1 VKRIKDRSRRIR
13 VLADALLTRSIKRL
27 KHLPLMMRKPV
38 SLKPEK
44 HALIAYDLETTNIAE
59 GTPRPLYL
67 TAYGD
72 EGFFL
77 SQRIRTIDHL
87 GELIRHYFLT
97 EEFIGARYIAWYGN
111 YFDVYF
117 IAAGLLQFPEYIIKP
132 YLTKGNNLRG
142 MRVILRGAVPEQS
155 WEFLDGSAMT
165 GIQKK
170 LDKFLETFASD
181 YRKLDAPNWE
191 IEQFD
196 YHNEKHV
203 RYAERDSEGL
213 YYAIKK
219 AQAVVFDNFGLLLQ
233 PTIGNLGIKAFQANM
248 PFGVKCSPGGRDL
261 DDIVRK
267 YVMRGGFC
275 YAAKR
280 YAGPIWKYDLNQAYA
295 AAMRDA
301 ALPAGRPCMIRRFPD
316 VPVPGIYLIVA
327 TAPAGGTLIPFYH
340 RDVKGLPVFSFGDF
354 EAYLTNIE
362 ISQLIAEGYRIKVFT
377 GWWYDSC
384 FSMTDYVNRLEDI
397 RVNGPGGPKSAQG
410 EMIKTIG
417 NNSYGKTVE
426 KLQGLDIVMALECP
440 DGYAPFQDPDNKIQH
455 LWCQFTEPA
464 VRAYHQ
470 PQIGA
475 FITAHVRMLVRRA
488 ALQAPEHWLYAD
500 TDCVVFDCPVDL
512 PIDPGKYGYWKQE
525 SAGEFFRIITKKVYA
540 NEDASEKH
548 AKGLNIKRLTA
559 ADFENWFNGEAPIQD
574 QLQRQNFLKCMT
586 GEEMFK
592 ARTRRGEVLNKKIDN
607 RKTKE

>member
-1 VKRIKDRSRRIR
+1 MNRSQRISKLADR
-13 VLADALLTRSIKRL
+13 VLIRAVSRL
-27 KHLPLMMRKPV
+27 KSLPVMWRKPV
-38 SLKPEK
+38 SKKPQT
-44 HALIAYDLETTNIAE
+44 HFLAAYDLETTNIAA
-59 GTPRPLYL
+59 GTPTPLYL

-72 EGFFL
+72 DGFFI
-77 SQRIRTIDHL
+77 SQKIRTVEHL
-87 GELIRHYFLT
+87 GKLIRQHFLR
-97 EEFIGARYIAWYGN
+97 EEFSGARFVAWYGN
-111 YFDVYF
+111 HFDVYF
-117 IAAGLLQFPEYIIKP
+117 IAAGLLQFSGYILKP

-142 MRVILRGAVPEQS
+142 LRVIKRRSVPEQS

-170 LDKFLETFASD
+170 LDKFLEVFAPN

-191 IEQFD
+191 TEQFNGD
-196 YHNEKHV
+196 NAAHR

-213 YYAIKK
+213 YYAILK
-219 AQAVVFDNFGLLLQ
+219 AQTITVENFGLPLQ

-248 PFGVKCSPGGRDL
+248 PAGVKCTPGSRSM

-301 ALPAGRPCMIRRFPD
+301 SLPAGMPIAINRFPD
-316 VPVPGIYLIVA
+316 VSVPGIYLVAA

-340 RDVKGLPVFSFGDF
+340 RDVKGLPCFSFGDF
-354 EAYLTNIE
+354 EAYLTDLE
-362 ISQLIAEGYRIKVFT
+362 IHQLIAEGYRIKVMT
-377 GWWYDSC
+377 GWWHDSC
-384 FSMTDYVNRLEDI
+384 FSMTDYVNRLEDM
-397 RVNGPGGPKSAQG
+397 RLNAPGGPKGAQG

-426 KLQGLDIVMALECP
+426 RLQGLDIVMAYDCP
-440 DGYAPFQDPDNKIQH
+440 EGYSAYQDSSDQLQH

-464 VRAYHQ
+464 IRAYHQ
-470 PQIGA
+470 PQVGA

-488 ALQAPEHWLYAD
+488 ALQAPRNWLYAD
-500 TDCVVFDCPVDL
+500 TDCVVYDCPVDL

-525 SAGEFFRIITKKVYA
+525 TAGEFFRIITKKVYA

-559 ADFENWFNGEAPIQD
+559 DDFEKWFDGEAPIQD

-592 ARTRRGEVLNKKIDN
+592 ARIRRGEVLRKKIDK